1 MEEIS
6 YDDFSKLDLRVAKI
20 ESVEKIEGKTRI
32 FKGIILLGDEKRE
45 VIIGG
50 ANFYD
55 PEELVGRLVI
65 VTIPSPCAVPTSS
78 WVNSASI
85 VLFDFV

>member
-32 FKGIILLGDEKRE
+32 FKGIILLGD
-45 VIIGG
+45 
-50 ANFYD
+50 
-55 PEELVGRLVI
+55 
-65 VTIPSPCAVPTSS
+65 
-78 WVNSASI
+78 
-85 VLFDFV
+85 